1 MAMCSSLIA
10 TYPTQGTCP
19 VLQHCSGITTVVQF
33 SFTAAIVS
41 IQRYH
46 RCAADRGS
54 GCIADRNAAVGDV
67 DSEMK
72 SCDPEGR
79 FRNGLGSI
87 RKRPIK
93 ARLGAAKS
101 VSKTSSWSAV
111 ASEREVVGVAKWS
124 CDISQ
129 KFYKRQLLINL
140 LN

>member
-1 MAMCSSLIA
+1 M
-10 TYPTQGTCP
+10 
-19 VLQHCSGITTVVQF
+19 LQHCSGITTVVQF

-72 SCDPEGR
+72 SCHDPEGL

-93 ARLGAAKS
+93 ARLGLPNPFLKRPPGQLWHLRGRLWGWPS
-101 VSKTSSWSAV
+101 GAV
-111 ASEREVVGVAKWS
+111 TYHKN
-124 CDISQ
+124 
-129 KFYKRQLLINL
+129 FIND
-140 LN
+140 NY